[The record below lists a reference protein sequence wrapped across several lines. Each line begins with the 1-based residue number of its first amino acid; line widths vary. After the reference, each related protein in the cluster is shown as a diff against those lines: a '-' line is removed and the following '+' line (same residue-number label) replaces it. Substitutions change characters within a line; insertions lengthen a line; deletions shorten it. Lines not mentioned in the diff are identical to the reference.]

1 MAKLSKEFQW
11 RMEGMVAAYKIVTEK
26 GLDGLKKEMQ
36 MRNFL
41 KVDLWAKKGEVEAL
55 HRTVS
60 ENVYVS
66 MLTTVM
72 FILNDTFGFGKKRLD
87 LMKSEFDKKIENIS
101 DLDWMGEHY
110 VRFEDYGRYL
120 NKKFEYS
127 FDIDRIAAL
136 QDIQD
141 EQDKRVRRCDVDRV
155 IVELKEAGFEDAAV
169 WLEKKVS

>member
-1 MAKLSKEFQW
+1 MAKVNKEFQW
-11 RMEGMVAAYKIVTEK
+11 RMEGMVTAYKIVSEN
-26 GLDGLKKEMQ
+26 GLEALKKELQ

-41 KVDLWAKKGEVEAL
+41 KIDLWAKKGEVDAL

-72 FILNDTFGFGKKRLD
+72 FILHDTFGFGKKRLD
-87 LMKSEFDKKIENIS
+87 LMKFEFDKKVEDIS
-101 DLDWMGEHY
+101 NLDWMGEHY

-120 NKKFEYS
+120 NEKFGYE
-127 FDIDRIAAL
+127 FDVDRVAAL

-141 EQDKRVRRCDVDRV
+141 EQDKRVRKCDVDRV
-155 IVELKEAGFEDAAV
+155 IKELKENGYKEAAV
-169 WLEKKVS
+169 WLEKKVA

>member
-1 MAKLSKEFQW
+1 MAKINKEFQW
-11 RMEGMVAAYKIVTEK
+11 RMEGMVTAYKIVSEN
-26 GLDGLKKEMQ
+26 GLEALKKELQ

-41 KVDLWAKKGEVEAL
+41 KIDLWAKKGEVDAL

-72 FILNDTFGFGKKRLD
+72 FILHDTFGFGKKRLD
-87 LMKSEFDKKIENIS
+87 LMKLEFDKKVEDIS
-101 DLDWMGEHY
+101 NLDWMGEHY

-120 NKKFEYS
+120 NEKFGYE
-127 FDIDRIAAL
+127 FDVDRVAAL

-141 EQDKRVRRCDVDRV
+141 EQDKRVRKCDVDRV
-155 IVELKEAGFEDAAV
+155 IKELKENGYKEAAV
-169 WLEKKVS
+169 WLEKKVA

>member
-1 MAKLSKEFQW
+1 MAKISKEFQW
-11 RMEGMVAAYKIVTEK
+11 RMEGMIAAYKIVTEK

-55 HRTVS
+55 HRTVA

-72 FILNDTFGFGKKRLD
+72 FILHDTFGFGKKRMD
-87 LMKSEFDKKIENIS
+87 LMKSEFDKKVKNIE

-110 VRFEDYGRYL
+110 VRFEDYAVYL
-120 NKKFEYS
+120 NKKFGYE
-127 FDIDRIAAL
+127 FDVERLAAL
-136 QDIQD
+136 QDLQD
-141 EQDKRVRRCDVDRV
+141 EQDKRVRRCDVDQV
-155 IVELKEAGFEDAAV
+155 VKELRANGFEDAAA